1 LSILCP
7 RTISLKRLTKTQ
19 ILKNE
24 LKEVSKLNKV
34 ILAQN
39 QELETQLADELILL
53 FGMVIIMRVGEPPSF
68 MVNLGLR
75 TAI

>member
-1 LSILCP
+1 
-7 RTISLKRLTKTQ
+7 
-19 ILKNE
+19 
-24 LKEVSKLNKV
+24 VSKLNKV

-68 MVNLGLR
+68 MVNLGFR